1 MNQLRSN
8 YSSPKES
15 YTNQKLPSFNYNFEK
30 KLADTN
36 NLRAENLRNFQE
48 ASKSPESLKKY
59 IDQQEGRSPSTSNQ
73 VQGSFDRMMNIGQVG
88 GLGGRMGSL
97 EQASMRLAEAASQRR
112 VGEMEREYGLKGG
125 LLEKEISAK
134 TAGIG
139 AEAKAS
145 ERASLESQMRALQSK
160 GRLTP
165 EEQDRLSQIS
175 RQLASIR

>member
-1 MNQLRSN
+1 MNQLRTN
-8 YSSPKES
+8 YSQPKEY
-15 YTNQKLPSFNYNFEK
+15 YTNQM
-30 KLADTN
+30 
-36 NLRAENLRNFQE
+36 LRPRGGQDSQSMPLTAPMG
-48 ASKSPESLKKY
+48 S
-59 IDQQEGRSPSTSNQ
+59 GQ

-88 GLGGRMGSL
+88 GLGGRMGEL
-97 EQASMRLAEAASQRR
+97 EKASMRLGEAASQRR